1 MMACNCQDIF
11 VPELLTFLLVSLGF
25 VFTVIFTGGLSP
37 TSMLAEFLT
46 LIDSESLDVFLR
58 LYTGSGETA

>member
-1 MMACNCQDIF
+1 MDKSNYTKNKIAYNHQDLL

-37 TSMLAEFLT
+37 TSLLTEFLT
-46 LIDSESLDVFLR
+46 LTMIT
-58 LYTGSGETA
+58 YTV